1 MKSVTHFTGRQLK
14 ERKKKLFQKFVCVM
28 RLMNSRFVGFLAA
41 EVQPSAWGLLGVV
54 LGVEGRGVGWMRG
67 AAGGVVFSIP
77 PQTRRLF
84 SEARLTHSAGP
95 EPARRGNMVPISAD
109 TSLSVCV

>member
-1 MKSVTHFTGRQLK
+1 
-14 ERKKKLFQKFVCVM
+14 M

-41 EVQPSAWGLLGVV
+41 EVQPSAWGVLGVV
-54 LGVEGRGVGWMRG
+54 LGVEGRSVERL
-67 AAGGVVFSIP
+67 GGVVFSIP

-95 EPARRGNMVPISAD
+95 EPARRGNMVPISAE
-109 TSLSVCV
+109 TSLSVSVSVSVCV